1 MYGLR
6 RSCVRVYL
14 GVFSGRIAVFGAGAD
29 AASVAPSCACR
40 GWGQSDLSPAPTGA
54 CFQKVEEP
62 QFLQNRTMPSLIA
75 NTSAPRSLW
84 STASRPLHLL
94 HSSNERLARISESV
108 KDGNLTPQ
116 KSISG
121 SRNAA
126 P

>member
-1 MYGLR
+1 MHALQLTFVRAYLR
-6 RSCVRVYL
+6 L
-14 GVFSGRIAVFGAGAD
+14 FSGRIAVFGAGAD
-29 AASVAPSCACR
+29 AASVSPSCACR
-40 GWGQSDLSPAPTGA
+40 GWGQSDLSPATTEA

-75 NTSAPRSLW
+75 NTSAARSLW
-84 STASRPLHLL
+84 STGSRPLQLL
-94 HSSNERLARISESV
+94 HSSNKRLARISESV